1 MTLVTK
7 VNILYYT
14 IANFIP
20 NNSKFKNILIKLIP
34 EVIFL
39 NFQFQFSTVKTDVMI
54 YDKTTLKGGVADAPD
69 FYKGIIDALPVP
81 IFYRDLNGIYQM
93 CNKAHEK
100 FTGRPKEEIIGKSV
114 YDIYPKETADV
125 YSKQDKE
132 LLQNQAVQVYET
144 RIKHPNGNIYNAIL
158 NKAVI
163 RDSENRVIGI
173 VGSINDVTELKKTEK
188 RLEKVQET
196 MEVSSHMLHKI
207 SAGIIMVD
215 KEFKVIDSNKSFAK
229 LMGEEIEDLYETIP
243 GLKGANAKVLVPE
256 VIFKMISNIMT
267 SGENMLERDLEIQN
281 KLLHIAVIT
290 LYKNR
295 VVGAVI
301 RDMSAPMLVR
311 DEIIH
316 RARRINKQNI
326 ETVQKI
332 AYLMGE
338 NAAETEELLNS
349 IIETYRYGDDK

>member
-1 MTLVTK
+1 
-7 VNILYYT
+7 
-14 IANFIP
+14 
-20 NNSKFKNILIKLIP
+20 
-34 EVIFL
+34 
-39 NFQFQFSTVKTDVMI
+39 MI
-54 YDKTTLKGGVADAPD
+54 YDKKPFNGRVTDDPEFHQK
-69 FYKGIIDALPVP
+69 IIDALPVP

-93 CNKAHEK
+93 CNKAHER
-100 FTGRPKEEIIGKSV
+100 FTGRPKEEIIGKSIH
-114 YDIYPKETADV
+114 DIHSKEAADL
-125 YSKQDKE
+125 YSSQDKE
-132 LLQNQAVQVYET
+132 LIENQGEQIYET
-144 RIKHPNGNIYNAIL
+144 QIKHRNGNRYNAIL
-158 NKAVI
+158 NKGLI
-163 RDSENRVIGI
+163 RDNNNNIIGI
-173 VGSINDVTELKKTEK
+173 VGSINDITELKKTEK

-215 KEFKVIDSNKSFAK
+215 KDFKVIDSNRSFAK
-229 LMGEEIEDLYETIP
+229 LMGEEIDDLYETIP
-243 GLKGANAKVLVPE
+243 GLKGADAKVLVPDI
-256 VIFKMISNIMT
+256 IFKMLSNIMT

-281 KLLHIAVIT
+281 KLLHVAVIT

-316 RARRINKQNI
+316 RAQRINKQNI

-349 IIETYRYGDDK
+349 IIKSYRYGNDE